1 MRLSEMTTDQ
11 MAKCMCELVAPAAEI
26 MADEAVLKAL
36 SALSGAGEKPF
47 LRLVA
52 DAATA
57 IVPLLLKTHY
67 SATVAILAAMT
78 GKSCAEIRRQKGL
91 QTIKDARECID
102 HDLIDFFTPSATTA
116 KIE

>member
-1 MRLSEMTTDQ
+1 MRFSDMNTDQ
-11 MAKCMCELVAPAAEI
+11 MAKCMCELVSPAAEI
-26 MADEAVLKAL
+26 MGDEAVIKAL

-78 GKSCAEIRRQKGL
+78 GKSCAEIRKQKGL
-91 QTIKDARECID
+91 QTIRDARECID
-102 HDLIDFFTPSATTA
+102 QDLIDFFTSSAATEKA
-116 KIE
+116 E